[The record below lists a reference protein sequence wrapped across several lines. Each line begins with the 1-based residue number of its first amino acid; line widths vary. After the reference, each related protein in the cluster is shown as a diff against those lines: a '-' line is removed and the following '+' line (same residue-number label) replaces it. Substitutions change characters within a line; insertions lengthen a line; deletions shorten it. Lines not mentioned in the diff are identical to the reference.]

1 MASKTGCIMLSLIE
15 SFTPSFGISSFFT
28 IFGKE
33 VKVSVLANSKVSV
46 LLDLFLLWILPSQR
60 EKVLQK
66 HPSRSVLRKRCS
78 ENLQSNFI
86 EITLRHGCS
95 PVNLLYIC
103 RIPLIKNTSGRLLL
117 SSSVYCISDRFQT
130 PFPYI
135 KEGKHQINMCTIK
148 TPETVVYRFS
158 PKLEFLNILQIS
170 QESTCTTVSFLRK
183 LQNLGL

>member
-1 MASKTGCIMLSLIE
+1 MASKTGSIMFSLIE
-15 SFTPSFGISSFFT
+15 SFKPSFEISSFFT

-95 PVNLLYIC
+95 PVNLLYIS
-103 RIPLIKNTSGRLLL
+103 K
-117 SSSVYCISDRFQT
+117 T
-130 PFPYI
+130 PFPKSTSDRLMLVLQFNYFTVRNIFHIQILVIFSFSQEKHSFTLLFYI
-135 KEGKHQINMCTIK
+135 KIM
-148 TPETVVYRFS
+148 F
-158 PKLEFLNILQIS
+158 FL
-170 QESTCTTVSFLRK
+170 CFLF
-183 LQNLGL
+183 

>member
-60 EKVLQK
+60 EKVLKK

-95 PVNLLYIC
+95 PVNLLYIS
-103 RIPLIKNTSGRLLL
+103 K
-117 SSSVYCISDRFQT
+117 T
-130 PFPYI
+130 PFPKSTSDRLILVLQFNYFTVRNIFHIQILVIPFFSFSQEKHSFTLLFYI
-135 KEGKHQINMCTIK
+135 KIM
-148 TPETVVYRFS
+148 F
-158 PKLEFLNILQIS
+158 FL
-170 QESTCTTVSFLRK
+170 CFLF
-183 LQNLGL
+183 